1 MKLKQSPKVI
11 PQSNKKPLTFGDFVN
26 GVYKTWGQQKA
37 AGIIQLAL
45 KMNLVEFRGAHK
57 FVIS

>member
-1 MKLKQSPKVI
+1 MKLKQNPRMK
-11 PQSNKKPLTFGDFVN
+11 PQSSKRPLTFGDFVN

-57 FVIS
+57 FVVS